1 MVVFNYY
8 KKYYKILEVRKVKK
22 TIIIFCAVL
31 TFAMTLSGCG
41 GNSNV
46 KDTSS
51 PSVVNSNSSEL
62 ETELETDIS
71 EKTEP
76 TKSNNAESNTSSSA
90 SSSNSSSNVS
100 SSSTSSMST
109 IEEYIEAIR
118 PQIESISDS
127 FKDVFEISVSSEGD
141 NAMIYQYAYKEQLEV
156 PDAGIFEETME
167 TTMKSSYSVFGSM
180 LESLRDTLNI
190 NDPKLIVRYVN
201 ADDSI
206 LYEKE
211 LTLSV
216 IEEYN
221 SSKSE

>member
-1 MVVFNYY
+1 M
-8 KKYYKILEVRKVKK
+8 KK

-31 TFAMTLSGCG
+31 TFAMALSGCG

-51 PSVVNSNSSEL
+51 NVVNSASSEL
-62 ETELETDIS
+62 KTELETDIS
-71 EKTEP
+71 EGTEE
-76 TKSNNAESNTSSSA
+76 TKSTDVESNTSSSA
-90 SSSNSSSNVS
+90 SSSESSSNVS
-100 SSSTSSMST
+100 SSSISSMNT
-109 IEEYIEAIR
+109 IEEYIEAMR

-141 NAMIYQYAYKEQLEV
+141 DTLIYQYAYKEQLEV
-156 PDAGIFEETME
+156 PDAEIFEETME
-167 TTMKSSYSVFGSM
+167 TTLKSSYSTFGSM
-180 LESLRDTLNI
+180 LETIRDTLDI
-190 NDPKLIVRYVN
+190 DDPKLIVRYLN
-201 ADDSI
+201 ADDSV

-221 SSKSE
+221 NSKSE

>member
-1 MVVFNYY
+1 M
-8 KKYYKILEVRKVKK
+8 KK

-31 TFAMTLSGCG
+31 TFAMALSGCG

-51 PSVVNSNSSEL
+51 SNVVNSASSEL

-71 EKTEP
+71 EETEP
-76 TKSNNAESNTSSSA
+76 TKSTDIEINTSSSA
-90 SSSNSSSNVS
+90 NSSKSSSNVS
-100 SSSTSSMST
+100 SSSTSSMNT
-109 IEEYIEAIR
+109 IEEYIEAMR

-127 FKDVFEISVSSEGD
+127 FKDVFEISVSSEGND
-141 NAMIYQYAYKEQLEV
+141 TMIYQYAYKEQLEV
-156 PDAGIFEETME
+156 PDAEVFEETME
-167 TTMKSSYSVFGSM
+167 TTLKSSFSIFGSM
-180 LESLRDTLNI
+180 LESLKDTLNI
-190 NDPKLIVRYVN
+190 DDPKLIVRYVN

-221 SSKSE
+221 NSKSE